1 MIIYNVTVKIERS
14 IHTNWVDW
22 MRKVHIP
29 AVMATGYFTKNLML
43 RLLEPPAD
51 EEGITYAIQYTCNN
65 FEALRRYQEEEAP
78 ALQTSHSKRYDGKF
92 FAFRTILK
100 VVE

>member
-1 MIIYNVTVKIERS
+1 MIIYNVTVKIARN
-14 IHTNWVDW
+14 IHSEWVEW
-22 MRKVHIP
+22 MRKEHIP
-29 AVMATGYFTKNLML
+29 AMMATGFFTKNTML
-43 RLLEPPAD
+43 RLLDPPAD

-65 FEALRRYQEEEAP
+65 IEALRRYQEEEAP
-78 ALQTSHSKRYDGKF
+78 SLQAQHAARYDGQF

>member
-14 IHTNWVDW
+14 IHADWVDW

-29 AVMATGYFTKNLML
+29 EVMATGFFTKSTML
-43 RLLEPPAD
+43 RLLDPPAD
-51 EEGITYAIQYTCNN
+51 EEGITYALQYTCHSI
-65 FEALRRYQEEEAP
+65 EALRRYQDEEAP
-78 ALQTSHSKRYDGKF
+78 ALQAKHQERYDGKF